1 MLTIDFLFQFERPPE
16 LEKHLKC
23 IWVEHNN
30 PFLRLGP
37 FKFEVLHQD
46 PEIAYIHDLVS
57 KKQTDNVKELA
68 KGKTKSTPYNTG
80 GKQEGFSK
88 LRTSKVMYMNELLV
102 PEAEAM
108 SRNVELATR
117 FKLKS
122 EQYAS
127 ENYQVMNYGIGG
139 KISAHVD
146 SVGTIYGEKG
156 DISSGEMTNTK

>member
-1 MLTIDFLFQFERPPE
+1 MR
-16 LEKHLKC
+16 C
-23 IWVEHNN
+23 IWVHHDN

-57 KKQTDNVKELA
+57 EKQTDNVKELA

-127 ENYQVMNYGIGG
+127 ENYQVMNYGIVMNEFINYHIIKKVIFFSGIGG

-156 DISSGEMTNTK
+156 TRYSN

>member
-1 MLTIDFLFQFERPPE
+1 MR
-16 LEKHLKC
+16 C
-23 IWVEHNN
+23 IWIHHNN
-30 PFLRLGP
+30 PFLKLGP
-37 FKFEVLHQD
+37 FKFEILHQD

-57 KKQTDNVKELA
+57 EQQTNNIKELA
-68 KGKTKSTPYNTG
+68 KGKTKSTPYITG
-80 GKQEGFSK
+80 GKLEGFSK
-88 LRTSKVMYMNELLV
+88 LRSSKVMYMNELLV

-127 ENYQVMNYGIGG
+127 ENFQVMNYGIGG

-146 SVGTIYGEKG
+146 SFGTIYSEEG
-156 DISSGEMTNTK
+156 TRY